1 MIEVS
6 SNAPRL
12 KLSIPGN
19 KSQINRLLIL
29 SFLSRK
35 DIQLNNVNFCDDVN
49 ELIEIGRQLG
59 ISITTENK
67 SLFIKGY
74 ISHNC
79 LKDKLLKLNLGN
91 AGTTIRFVLPL
102 LALSGA
108 KFELDCADSFKSRPI
123 KELLDSLRSVGA
135 DIDSDY
141 FPLRLEAD
149 LKLGSKLEVD
159 CSKTTQ
165 YYSAFLLLSSHFDM
179 EVKSINVDKSQK
191 YIEQTQ
197 QVIKEFESST
207 VFNIPI
213 DASSY
218 SYACA
223 YGLSINE
230 VEVLNFERD
239 EYQADWKLIDFINY
253 SNPEHII
260 PLELGSF
267 GVEVSQC
274 LDLFPTFV
282 FLASYALGTSE
293 ISGLDNL
300 KFKESDRLSESI
312 KLLEL
317 FEVEHSLN
325 GDKLSITGRNTR
337 IKKKVTYDAPS
348 DHRMIMTAFLFMKKN
363 FGGIIHNEQHV
374 NKSFP
379 DFFETF
385 NS

>member
-1 MIEVS
+1 MFEVS

-12 KLSIPGN
+12 SVKIPGN

-29 SFLSRK
+29 SFLSQSNIK
-35 DIQLNNVNFCDDVN
+35 LNNVNFCDDVN

-59 ISITTENK
+59 IEINEDNK
-67 SLFIKGY
+67 SLEVRGF
-74 ISHNC
+74 ISHNS
-79 LKDKLLKLNLGN
+79 LKGKELKLNLGN

-123 KELLDSLRSVGA
+123 KELLDN
-135 DIDSDY
+135 
-141 FPLRLEAD
+141 LRLLDTKISSDSFPMVLEGN

-218 SYACA
+218 SYAYA

-230 VEVLNFERD
+230 VEVVNFKRD

-253 SNPEHII
+253 SNPKHII
-260 PLELGSF
+260 PLELGAF
-267 GVEVSQC
+267 GIDVSQC

-317 FEVEHSLN
+317 FEIEHSLN

>member
-6 SNAPRL
+6 SNTSKL

-29 SFLSRK
+29 SFLSK
-35 DIQLNNVNFCDDVN
+35 NDIQLNNVNFCDDVF
-49 ELIEIGRQLG
+49 ELIEIGRRLG
-59 ISITTENK
+59 IELTKENN
-67 SLFIKGY
+67 SLKVKGY
-74 ISHNC
+74 ISHNS
-79 LKDKLLKLNLGN
+79 LKDKNIKLNLGN
-91 AGTTIRFVLPL
+91 AGTTIRFVLPI

-123 KELLDSLRSVGA
+123 KELLDNLRSIGTA
-135 DIDSDY
+135 INSDS
-141 FPLRLEAD
+141 FPMMLEGD
-149 LKLGSKLEVD
+149 LKVGSKLEVD

-165 YYSAFLLLSSHFDM
+165 YYSAFLLLSSQLEL
-179 EVKSINVDKSQK
+179 EVKAVNVDKSQK

-197 QVIKEFESST
+197 KVIEEFKKST
-207 VFNIPI
+207 VFDIPI

-218 SYACA
+218 SYAYA

-230 VEVLNFERD
+230 VEVLNFEKD
-239 EYQADWKLIDFINY
+239 DYQADWKLIYFLNY
-253 SNPEHII
+253 SNPKHII
-260 PLELGSF
+260 PLELDSF
-267 GVEVSQC
+267 GVDVSQC

-293 ISGLDNL
+293 ITGLENL

-325 GDKLSITGRNTR
+325 GDKLSITGRNTI